1 MRAWFRQLLV
11 LADAAPPA
19 ELEAKMSA
27 RNVPGKNPS
36 GAAVGG
42 GGGGGGSA
50 APPAPADSPKKR
62 PSSGGEAASTHLVQ
76 AVLAVTLAVV
86 AWYISVEQPM
96 IRSMSGMHKELM
108 EVRAMQ
114 KSKTKEI
121 DDHLE
126 RLSATKGAED
136 FGATVKKYGK
146 EMDKK
151 IKGIRAVVEDSQRQQ
166 VLLLPLLSLSLSPPS
181 SLSLPPFSPS
191 PRPLSISTPSPNPTL
206 ATTPLALCPSF
217 PNSRMP

>member
-1 MRAWFRQLLV
+1 
-11 LADAAPPA
+11 
-19 ELEAKMSA
+19 MSA
-27 RNVPGKNPS
+27 RNVPGKNPG
-36 GAAVGG
+36 GAGASAG

-86 AWYISVEQPM
+86 AWYVSVEQPM

-114 KSKTKEI
+114 ESRTKEI

-166 VLLLPLLSLSLSPPS
+166 VLVLISLLSPSSS
-181 SLSLPPFSPS
+181 SLSLPSSQPPSLFLYTPFN
-191 PRPLSISTPSPNPTL
+191 PLPETHTFQTI
-206 ATTPLALCPSF
+206 PLALCPSF
-217 PNSRMP
+217 PPHVLT

>member
-1 MRAWFRQLLV
+1 MT
-11 LADAAPPA
+11 ADAAPPA
-19 ELEAKMSA
+19 ELEGKMSA
-27 RNVPGKNPS
+27 RNVPGKNPG
-36 GAAVGG
+36 GAGASAG

-86 AWYISVEQPM
+86 AWYVSVEQPM

-114 KSKTKEI
+114 ESRTKEI

-151 IKGIRAVVEDSQRQQ
+151 IKGIRAVVEDSRG
-166 VLLLPLLSLSLSPPS
+166 
-181 SLSLPPFSPS
+181 
-191 PRPLSISTPSPNPTL
+191 
-206 ATTPLALCPSF
+206 
-217 PNSRMP
+217 SRC